1 MGMEPLF
8 KRTLQARMEY
18 YPYDPNADKISKI
31 QSQTG
36 EVKGIMIDNMEKV
49 LERGE
54 KIGDIER
61 KTEGMKVQAFRY
73 RKKAKEVKKKM
84 WWKNAKCWCF
94 LVVVECH
101 HHAVPRHH
109 HVVPRHHHLYN
120 HHHHHGFTNVA
131 GTSDYLGAP
140 GRSRVRDVGRGYYSS
155 DRRWKGVPGL
165 VAVMLVFFFIPFFF
179 FPPSP
184 RFFSSS
190 WLPVAS

>member
-94 LVVVECH
+94 LVVI
-101 HHAVPRHH
+101 A
-109 HVVPRHHHLYN
+109 
-120 HHHHHGFTNVA
+120 
-131 GTSDYLGAP
+131 
-140 GRSRVRDVGRGYYSS
+140 
-155 DRRWKGVPGL
+155 L
-165 VAVMLVFFFIPFFF
+165 VAVYLVLVKLCGGFTFSSCIGSSSSSSSSATTTPSPATTTVPPDEAESAMLVVATTLLTVVGKAFRVL
-179 FPPSP
+179 SP
-184 RFFSSS
+184 
-190 WLPVAS
+190 